1 MALCNLNGVCRPV
14 PGLYWHKHYT
24 LLIFLI
30 YHKVKL
36 YQEPIDTLLNFPPE
50 GMEQT
55 VWIKIA
61 RDAEWQEGTSLYI
74 GERVLSHY
82 RMGDYS
88 GYPGD
93 GSKHRIIRTAPYP
106 QRNPVKPATFSPDGC
121 SQEMRRCPPL
131 LRPWLLLVSTNNNG

>member
-1 MALCNLNGVCRPV
+1 MQPEWSLQTSPRAILAQALYVINFLNLPQGEVISRADRHFV
-14 PGLYWHKHYT
+14 EL
-24 LLIFLI
+24 
-30 YHKVKL
+30 
-36 YQEPIDTLLNFPPE
+36 PPE

-131 LRPWLLLVSTNNNG
+131 LRPWLLLVSTKNNG

>member
-14 PGLYWHKHYT
+14 PELYWHKHYT

-36 YQEPIDTLLNFPPE
+36 YQEPIDTLLNFPQE
-50 GMEQT
+50 GMEKT